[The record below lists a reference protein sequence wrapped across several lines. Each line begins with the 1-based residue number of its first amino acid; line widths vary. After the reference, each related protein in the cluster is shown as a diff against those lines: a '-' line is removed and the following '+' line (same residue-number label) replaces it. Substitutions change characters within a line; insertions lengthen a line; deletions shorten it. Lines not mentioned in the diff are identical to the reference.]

1 MSYSKLS
8 PSKMQTT
15 KNIIIQED
23 AFEIVTCKKADMLF
37 LLQYVDVLSIL

>member
-1 MSYSKLS
+1 
-8 PSKMQTT
+8 MQTT

-23 AFEIVTCKKADMLF
+23 PFEIVTRKKADMLF